1 MHFSWN
7 ISWLCFYFFSGTLFL
22 VQDSISWK
30 KFVNTK
36 FYNSLKKRN
45 FRIRWCWIR
54 WKALFIYCS
63 EHFGTSRKNG
73 WKKLVK
79 WRTRK
84 KKSAASEVHYGRY
97 FQILTKNYES
107 FFQQRRIGQSDP
119 HVAYLFKVILLWVL
133 TYSDQKS
140 NSSKKEKKIKVKIDL
155 SHFYLF
161 SADTDAQIF

>member
-36 FYNSLKKRN
+36 FYNSLNKRN

-54 WKALFIYCS
+54 WKALFIYIVLN
-63 EHFGTSRKNG
+63 TSAPQERMAE
-73 WKKLVK
+73 KKLVK

-84 KKSAASEVHYGRY
+84 KKSAASEVHYGRN
-97 FQILTKNYES
+97 FLILTRNYEV
-107 FFQQRRIGQSDP
+107 FFQQRRIGQSDH
-119 HVAYLFKVILLWVL
+119 HVAYHLTVILWIVSINLFWP
-133 TYSDQKS
+133 
-140 NSSKKEKKIKVKIDL
+140 KKQYVV
-155 SHFYLF
+155 
-161 SADTDAQIF
+161 